1 MSSKPSAPFEAQ
13 LVASNDDDLTAWAK
27 ALMTR
32 AFSSYHT
39 YYGLCTA
46 SCQVYDTAW
55 VAMIS
60 KTEDDVKKWLFP
72 ECFYYLLKTQS
83 PDGSWGILKTTQTA
97 GILDTS
103 AALLALLRHAK
114 EPLQLM
120 AVSPND
126 ISQRIERGFA
136 SLQLQLSQWDDVEK
150 SNHIGVELIVPA
162 LFSYLQ
168 RESEKGSLV
177 LDFPCKKTLECM
189 HKEKMSQFNLSTLYA
204 QRPSS
209 ALHSLEAFL
218 GELDFDRVSHHMYHG
233 SMMASPSSTAAY
245 LIGASQWSDEAE
257 SYLRHIVSNGAGHGD
272 GGIPGTYPTTHFE
285 CSWILATL
293 LQAGFHHDDIECEG
307 FQGLVGILRA
317 SLEDEGGIIGF
328 APHTADVDDTAKAL
342 LALKLSG
349 QHVSPDTMIKIFER
363 RDHFTTFGAERDP
376 SLTSNLHV
384 LLCLLHQP
392 AVSQYSSQIVKA
404 TRFICQMWWSN
415 DYRVKDKWNLSHLY
429 PSMLLAETLTRLIL
443 VIDSGE
449 LLEDI
454 DFDLR
459 CRLSVSLFQ
468 ACLRIM
474 LDQSEDGSW
483 DGSQEQTC
491 YAILAL
497 SHARHVSFFDDLRH
511 EIQAC
516 MDKGVAWLRSST
528 LQPEDLPWT
537 SKTAYNLAFVAEV
550 YKVAALKAAHC
561 KTSSK
566 GEIGH
571 SLPFASILG
580 ELEGHLRLVRQ
591 TALFAPLDEWQV
603 RASLIESSFFVPL
616 LQAQR
621 VQIYPREGLGVGEDK
636 YLSIIPFTWVGC
648 NNRTRTFASASW
660 MYDMM
665 MLSLLGYQT
674 DEFIEAV
681 AGPAS
686 GQSKR
691 LHSVIDQ
698 IFEGIHN
705 KGLSLTKNGN
715 MDCDTPNALENI
727 SNQSQNIHDS
737 SSLAI
742 ECVEISLTKF
752 VKYVTN
758 HESVCRSSSWDREQ
772 LVQECRAFLHAHATQ
787 LEDNAR
793 FASQKTGDILDS
805 PAQTYYNWVRTTGG
819 NHVACAYSLAFS
831 NCLVSAN
838 IGHGKEVYPT
848 VVQKYL
854 SNAIARHLTTMC
866 RIYNDVG
873 SILRDSDERNVNSIH
888 FPEFSDCV
896 GQEGRKKCLTQL
908 GEYEHACLNLALH
921 KLSQETSRH
930 QTASRIDFDSR
941 KFSILRLFCDVTDLY
956 DQLYVIRD
964 LSSAIKVNGG
974 S

>member
-1 MSSKPSAPFEAQ
+1 M
-13 LVASNDDDLTAWAK
+13 ASNDDDLTAWAK
-27 ALMTR
+27 ALTTR
-32 AFSSYHT
+32 AFSSYHN

-83 PDGSWGILKTTQTA
+83 PDGSWGRLGTTQTA

-120 AVSPND
+120 AISPND
-126 ISQRIERGFA
+126 ISQRIERGFF

-168 RESEKGSLV
+168 RESENDSLV
-177 LDFPCKKTLECM
+177 LDFPCKMTLECM

-218 GELDFDRVSHHMYHG
+218 GKLDFDRVSHHMYHG

-363 RDHFTTFGAERDP
+363 KDHFTTFCTERDP

-404 TRFICQMWWSN
+404 TRFICQVWWHN
-415 DYRVKDKWNLSHLY
+415 DHRVKDKWNLSHLY
-429 PSMLLAETLTRLIL
+429 PSMLLAEALTKLIL
-443 VIDSGE
+443 VLDSGE

-516 MDKGVAWLRSST
+516 MNRGVAWLRLRSSM

-537 SKTAYNLAFVAEV
+537 SKTAYNVAFVAEV
-550 YKVAALKAAHC
+550 YKVAALKAANC

-566 GEIGH
+566 GDIGH
-571 SLPFASILG
+571 SLPFSSSLG
-580 ELEGHLRLVRQ
+580 ELEGYLRLVRQ
-591 TALFAPLDEWQV
+591 TALFAPLEEWQV

-621 VQIYPREGLGVGEDK
+621 LLIYPREGSGVGEDK

-648 NNRTRTFASASW
+648 NNRNRTFASASW

-681 AGPAS
+681 AGPAF
-686 GQSKR
+686 GKSKR

-698 IFEGIHN
+698 VFNSLDN
-705 KGLSLTKNGN
+705 KGLSLTRNGN
-715 MDCDTPNALENI
+715 TECDTPNALENI
-727 SNQSQNIHDS
+727 SNQIRNTHDS
-737 SSLAI
+737 DSNSSAI
-742 ECVEISLTKF
+742 ECVKASLTKF

-772 LVQECRAFLHAHATQ
+772 LVQECRTFLHAHATQ

-819 NHVACAYSLAFS
+819 NHVACAYSLTFS

-866 RIYNDVG
+866 RIYNDFG
-873 SILRDSDERNVNSIH
+873 SISRDSDERNVNSIH

-896 GQEGRKKCLTQL
+896 GQEGRKKCLAQL
-908 GEYEHACLNLALH
+908 GEYESACLNLALH
-921 KLSQETSRH
+921 ELSQEISRR
-930 QTASRIDFDSR
+930 QTPSRIDFDSR
-941 KFSILRLFCDVTDLY
+941 NFSILRLFCDVTDLY

-964 LSSAIKVNGG
+964 LSSAIKVKGG